1 MNFPFSN
8 FQFSIKT
15 PKVKMAIVLLV
26 LATLAIVNSFSG
38 AWQIDILLRLVVVI
52 TSTLILEFVLWKARG
67 VTPFL
72 PSAGLVTALIIFLLA
87 DPESPVHFSMLAVLV
102 AVGLKQFL
110 RPANN
115 HIFNPAAS
123 GLLIASL
130 FGLPITWWGVA
141 ASNAAIGTFNVPGWG
156 LPAQAGNVPLLVT
169 IIGAGFV
176 SLFTIRQ
183 HRIILSFL
191 VTSIVVSTL
200 YLGNIGQSINQL
212 LVGSFWFFT
221 LVMLPEPMTAAK
233 LPNTRILYGIV
244 VASLPFLFAK
254 TIHLSIEPLLAA
266 LLLGNFLFR
275 IIEEFQKSS
284 YGDKS

>member
-38 AWQIDILLRLVVVI
+38 AWQIDILLRLVVII

-72 PSAGLVTALIIFLLA
+72 PSAGLVTSLIIFLLA
-87 DPESPVHFSMLAVLV
+87 DPVAPFHQILMAVV
-102 AVGLKQFL
+102 AAITLKQFL
-110 RPANN
+110 RLGNN
-115 HIFNPAAS
+115 HIFNPAAA
-123 GLLIASL
+123 GLLAASL
-130 FGLPITWWGVA
+130 IGLPITW
-141 ASNAAIGTFNVPGWG
+141 WG
-156 LPAQAGNVPLLVT
+156 LPAQAGNLPLAVT
-169 IIGAGFV
+169 IVGAGFV

-191 VTSIVVSTL
+191 VTSIVVSIL
-200 YLGNIGQSINQL
+200 YLGSIGQSVNQL
-212 LVGSFWFFT
+212 LVGSFWFFA

-266 LLLGNFLFR
+266 LLLGNLLFR

-284 YGDKS
+284 YGAKS